1 MSSVAV
7 KALAA
12 IVAGATSVAAHGHV
26 TGINVAGT
34 WYEGYDPTSFPY
46 MSDPPTV
53 VGWTASDTDN
63 GFVAPDA
70 YASGDII
77 CHKSAKNAKGY
88 ATAKAGDTIEVY
100 WNTWPTSHKG
110 PVIDYLAKCAG
121 DDCTT
126 ADKTALEFF
135 KIDAVGLADA
145 SADTWGSDQLISN
158 NNSWTLQIPS
168 TLASGNYVLRHEII
182 ALHSANNADGA
193 QNYPQCFN
201 LAITGTGDLQ
211 PSGTLGEALYKESD
225 AGILVN
231 IYNSLT
237 SYDIPGPTQIA
248 AGTNLPQSAVPITA
262 SASAITS
269 KPASSPFPV
278 SHALYSLLTV
288 KRPLGSYRC
297 CCGDFVCCS
306 GYLDWP
312 GFCLWCRGPD
322 ALCCCPDWRTCR
334 LSDKLSFCVSTPGA
348 SIVGS
353 AQVSLTFAA

>member
-1 MSSVAV
+1 MSSSAI
-7 KALAA
+7 KALVA

-63 GFVAPDA
+63 GFVAPSA

-77 CHKSAKNAKGY
+77 CHKSATNAKGY

-121 DDCTT
+121 DDCVT

-145 SADTWGSDQLISN
+145 SASTWGSDELISN
-158 NNSWTLQIPS
+158 NNSWVLQIPS
-168 TLASGNYVLRHEII
+168 TLATGNYVLRHEII
-182 ALHSANNADGA
+182 ALHSAESAGGA

-201 LAITGTGDLQ
+201 LAITGTGSLQ

-248 AGTNLPQSAVPITA
+248 AGTNLAQSAVPITA
-262 SASAITS
+262 SASAVAS
-269 KPASSPFPV
+269 KLEHVLILSYVVDPCADIQQVVLPV
-278 SHALYSLLTV
+278 QLRQPLRLLRPPRLARPELLVLRLRLLPLPPRRAQLPPPRRAQLLRKYPKSLH
-288 KRPLGSYRC
+288 C
-297 CCGDFVCCS
+297 CQRGD
-306 GYLDWP
+306 
-312 GFCLWCRGPD
+312 PD
-322 ALCCCPDWRTCR
+322 AD
-334 LSDKLSFCVSTPGA
+334 V
-348 SIVGS
+348 
-353 AQVSLTFAA
+353 

>member
-1 MSSVAV
+1 MSSSVAV

-12 IVAGATSVAAHGHV
+12 LVAGATSVAAHGHV

-63 GFVAPDA
+63 GFVAPSA

-77 CHKSAKNAKGY
+77 CHKSATNAKGY
-88 ATAKAGDTIEVY
+88 AAAKAGDTVEVY

-121 DDCTT
+121 DDCET

-135 KIDAVGLADA
+135 KIDGAGLVDA
-145 SADTWGSDQLISN
+145 SASTWATDELISN
-158 NNSWTLQIPS
+158 NNSWVVQIPS

-182 ALHSANNADGA
+182 ALHSAESAGGA

-201 LAITGTGDLQ
+201 LAITGTGSLQ

-237 SYDIPGPTQIA
+237 SYDIPGPTPIA
-248 AGTNLPQSAVPITA
+248 AATNLAQSAVAITA
-262 SASAITS
+262 SASAVTNPSDASGAAAATS
-269 KPASSPFPV
+269 SAAQTTPTGQAAAS
-278 SHALYSLLTV
+278 
-288 KRPLGSYRC
+288 G
-297 CCGDFVCCS
+297 
-306 GYLDWP
+306 
-312 GFCLWCRGPD
+312 
-322 ALCCCPDWRTCR
+322 
-334 LSDKLSFCVSTPGA
+334 GA
-348 SIVGS
+348 SQAPSAVAPTGS
-353 AQVSLTFAA
+353 AAAAQTSSASAAATSAAKSCKKRRHARDVSKL

>member
-77 CHKSAKNAKGY
+77 CHKSATNAKGY

-121 DDCTT
+121 DDCVT

-145 SADTWGSDQLISN
+145 SADTWGSDQLVSN

-168 TLASGNYVLRHEII
+168 TLATGNYVLRHEII
-182 ALHSANNADGA
+182 ALHSAESADGA

-201 LAITGTGDLQ
+201 LAITGTGSLQ

-248 AGTNLPQSAVPITA
+248 AGTNLAQSAVPITA
-262 SASAITS
+262 SASAVTS
-269 KPASSPFPV
+269 KLNSV
-278 SHALYSLLTV
+278 SFMVYN
-288 KRPLGSYRC
+288 KY
-297 CCGDFVCCS
+297 
-306 GYLDWP
+306 
-312 GFCLWCRGPD
+312 
-322 ALCCCPDWRTCR
+322 
-334 LSDKLSFCVSTPGA
+334 
-348 SIVGS
+348 
-353 AQVSLTFAA
+353 

>member
-77 CHKSAKNAKGY
+77 CHKSATNAKGY

-121 DDCTT
+121 DDCVT

-145 SADTWGSDQLISN
+145 SADTWGSDQLVSN

-168 TLASGNYVLRHEII
+168 TLATGNYVLRHEII
-182 ALHSANNADGA
+182 ALHSAESADGA

-201 LAITGTGDLQ
+201 LAITGTGSLQ

-248 AGTNLPQSAVPITA
+248 AGTNLAQSAVPITA
-262 SASAITS
+262 SASAVTS
-269 KPASSPFPV
+269 
-278 SHALYSLLTV
+278 
-288 KRPLGSYRC
+288 
-297 CCGDFVCCS
+297 
-306 GYLDWP
+306 
-312 GFCLWCRGPD
+312 
-322 ALCCCPDWRTCR
+322 
-334 LSDKLSFCVSTPGA
+334 LSGA
-348 SIVGS
+348 SGAAAATTSAAQATPTGQAAASGAASQTPSAVAPTGS
-353 AQVSLTFAA
+353 AAAAQTSSASAAATSAAKSCKKRRHARDVARA

>member
-7 KALAA
+7 KALVAV
-12 IVAGATSVAAHGHV
+12 VAGATSVAAHGHV

-34 WYEGYDPTSFPY
+34 WYDGYDPTSYPY

-77 CHKSAKNAKGY
+77 CHKSATNAKGY

-121 DDCTT
+121 DDCVT

-145 SADTWGSDQLISN
+145 SASTWGSDELISN
-158 NNSWTLQIPS
+158 NNSWVLQIPE
-168 TLASGNYVLRHEII
+168 TLATGNYVLRHEII
-182 ALHSANNADGA
+182 ALHSAESADGA

-201 LAITGTGDLQ
+201 LAITGTGSLQ

-248 AGTNLPQSAVPITA
+248 AGTNLAQSAVPITA
-262 SASAITS
+262 SASAVTS
-269 KPASSPFPV
+269 K
-278 SHALYSLLTV
+278 LGDLLIFLSV
-288 KRPLGSYRC
+288 
-297 CCGDFVCCS
+297 
-306 GYLDWP
+306 
-312 GFCLWCRGPD
+312 D
-322 ALCCCPDWRTCR
+322 ACAN
-334 LSDKLSFCVSTPGA
+334 LSK
-348 SIVGS
+348 
-353 AQVSLTFAA
+353 VSLGLPEQLRQPPQLLRPPRPARLVLLVLHLKRLPLSPRPAQLPPFRRAQLLRKYLKRLRWRE

>member
-46 MSDPPTV
+46 MSNPPTV

-77 CHKSAKNAKGY
+77 CHKSATNAKGY

-100 WNTWPTSHKG
+100 WNTWPDSHKG

-135 KIDAVGLADA
+135 KIDAVGLASA

-158 NNSWTLQIPS
+158 NNSWVLQIPS

-182 ALHSANNADGA
+182 ALHSAENSDGA

-248 AGTNLPQSAVPITA
+248 AGTNLAQSAVPITA
-262 SASAITS
+262 SASAVTS
-269 KPASSPFPV
+269 KPDSKP
-278 SHALYSLLTV
+278 SLDHTWYLILTI
-288 KRPLGSYRC
+288 KRSLWSYRGSC
-297 CCGDFVCCS
+297 RNLVSCS
-306 GYLDWP
+306 DHPDWS
-312 GFCLWCRGPD
+312 GRCLWCSGPNIFR
-322 ALCCCPDWRTCR
+322 CGRDWLSCR
-334 LSDKLSFCVSTPGA
+334 LPDKLSFCVS
-348 SIVGS
+348 I
-353 AQVSLTFAA
+353 

>member
-12 IVAGATSVAAHGHV
+12 IVAGATSVVAHGHV

-77 CHKSAKNAKGY
+77 CHKSAKNAQGY

-100 WNTWPTSHKG
+100 WNTWPSSHKG
-110 PVIDYLAKCAG
+110 PVLDYLAKCPG
-121 DDCTT
+121 NDCTT

-135 KIDAVGLADA
+135 KIDAVGLVSA
-145 SADTWGSDQLISN
+145 SADTWAADQLISN
-158 NNSWTLQIPS
+158 NNSWVLQIPS

-182 ALHSANNADGA
+182 ALHSAESADGA

-201 LAITGTGDLQ
+201 LAITGTGDLE
-211 PSGTLGEALYKESD
+211 PSGTLGEALYKQSD
-225 AGILVN
+225 AGIVVN

-237 SYDIPGPTQIA
+237 SYEIPGPAQIA
-248 AGTNLPQSAVPITA
+248 AGTNLVQSAIPIIA
-262 SASAITS
+262 SASAVTS
-269 KPASSPFPV
+269 LSGAIGAGAATPSAAQTTPTGQAAASGAAAETPSAVAPAASAAASQTSSAPAAAT
-278 SHALYSLLTV
+278 STAKSCKKRRHARDV
-288 KRPLGSYRC
+288 ARH
-297 CCGDFVCCS
+297 
-306 GYLDWP
+306 
-312 GFCLWCRGPD
+312 
-322 ALCCCPDWRTCR
+322 
-334 LSDKLSFCVSTPGA
+334 
-348 SIVGS
+348 
-353 AQVSLTFAA
+353 